1 MVQYV
6 GFFGNLGGRR
16 AIEAEVSENTCLE
29 SNMCSRGGDCQL
41 ADDITVGQR
50 RKAERSE
57 RFGLVRVCLAQN
69 EPNSVCTCT
78 PTRTTEHV
86 FLHGYVLKK
95 L

>member
-1 MVQYV
+1 M
-6 GFFGNLGGRR
+6 L
-16 AIEAEVSENTCLE
+16 ASLATWEDAEPLKLRFLKTPAWSQTCAQEGEIVSWLMT
-29 SNMCSRGGDCQL
+29 SQSG
-41 ADDITVGQR
+41 TK